1 MIKDIFGIRIFIKVS
16 KVVSIESNIDRLIV
30 LTTKKTWKVRLS
42 AVIVA
47 IQSIIADL
55 VVNIILCIYKSH

>member
-1 MIKDIFGIRIFIKVS
+1 MIKDIVGIRIFIKVS